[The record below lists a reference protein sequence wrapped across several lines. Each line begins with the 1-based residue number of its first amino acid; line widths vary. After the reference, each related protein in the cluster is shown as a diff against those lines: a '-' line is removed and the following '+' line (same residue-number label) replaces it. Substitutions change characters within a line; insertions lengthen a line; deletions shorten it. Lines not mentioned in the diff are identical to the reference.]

1 MLAALKDRLAAIKKE
16 LRKLGKKRF
25 LEKRRCDN
33 HGLTDYMVR
42 SVMATYVL
50 SAYVTDMAENVGKL
64 LHSRLPIKTRRL
76 HPGGMIPIRD

>member
-16 LRKLGKKRF
+16 LRKLGKKQF

-42 SVMATYVL
+42 LVMATCVVSL
-50 SAYVTDMAENVGKL
+50 
-64 LHSRLPIKTRRL
+64 
-76 HPGGMIPIRD
+76 